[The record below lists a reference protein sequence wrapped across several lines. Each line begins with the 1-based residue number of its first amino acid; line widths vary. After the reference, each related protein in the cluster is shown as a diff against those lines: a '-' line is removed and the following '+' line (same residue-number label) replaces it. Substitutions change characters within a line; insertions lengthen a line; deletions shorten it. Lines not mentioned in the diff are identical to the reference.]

1 MLGLP
6 SINIRQQFKG
16 FFDASL
22 TQAITQIF
30 PQYAGLSEYFRKTVF
45 QKNLH
50 KERPQ
55 TNLNTIDQNEYNS
68 ATNQIL
74 QTISG
79 TYNPF
84 KKLWFTFQWFFGYK
98 YSDRIQNSLKVLT
111 DGASKY
117 DSFQFANRSLSMLAE
132 QMQKRIS
139 SIQGNLSWM
148 GLMTNKK
155 VMKDSAVVGFK
166 EAINSW
172 LQPYL
177 ELVHGGVKGFGFTK
191 KDWDF
196 LKDLRDN
203 LAYGSVSSYVQDVV
217 AQFDNVLKEAQS
229 AWKAQ
234 FDAAQKAKYQSHP
247 RPSKIQ
253 DFNRFAGRNLTTQ
266 AA

>member
-6 SINIRQQFKG
+6 NLNIKEQFKG
-16 FFDASL
+16 FFDASV

-30 PQYAGLSEYFRKTVF
+30 PQYPGISEYFRKTVF
-45 QKNLH
+45 NKNLH

-55 TNLNTIDQNEYNS
+55 TLSNTIDEKEYNL

-84 KKLWFTFQWFFGYK
+84 KKLWYAVQWFFGYK
-98 YSDRIQNSLKVLT
+98 YSERIQNSLKVLN
-111 DGASKY
+111 DGAGKY
-117 DSFQFANRSLSMLAE
+117 DSYQFANRSLSMLVK

-139 SIQGNLSWM
+139 SIQGYLSWM

-155 VMKDSAVVGFK
+155 VMKDSAVLGFK
-166 EAINSW
+166 QAINSW

-191 KDWDF
+191 NDWNF
-196 LKDLRDN
+196 LKDLRDD
-203 LAYGSVSSYVQDVV
+203 LAYGSINAYVKDVV

-253 DFNRFAGRNLTTQ
+253 DFNRFAGKNLMTQ